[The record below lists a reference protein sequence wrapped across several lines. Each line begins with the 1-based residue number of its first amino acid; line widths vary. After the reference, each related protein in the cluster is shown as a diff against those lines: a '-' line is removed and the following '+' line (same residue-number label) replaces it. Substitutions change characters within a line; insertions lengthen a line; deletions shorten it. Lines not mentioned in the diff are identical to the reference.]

1 MSEGALL
8 PRSRTGPK
16 APSGSNNGPESQHR
30 DGLADRLF
38 GTGRHRSTSRG
49 RQAKGGG
56 EDGTKGSS
64 GQPAGAEITTSKG
77 GRRRAIF
84 QDHSEDEEGD
94 RELANQASKPLMKGK
109 AIPCNDSD
117 IDMQLEDVS
126 PEHGGSSLKLS
137 LSNEDFTAAPNQA
150 AALRIDTI
158 NLADRTPTQESYQ
171 SPKKVTTS
179 DNHSAKR
186 RRGELGGLATISD
199 AHKPLGRK
207 LKEAIPS
214 IDIVSHMWLGFSIHE
229 AITTQK
235 GMGIIHETRTNEEFL
250 KIDTP
255 SREVLEFRTLRRAFP
270 RVPQVCYP
278 HERPDAVP
286 GNHTSHNSRDK
297 RRWIPQPASPKDS
310 T

>member
-1 MSEGALL
+1 
-8 PRSRTGPK
+8 
-16 APSGSNNGPESQHR
+16 
-30 DGLADRLF
+30 
-38 GTGRHRSTSRG
+38 
-49 RQAKGGG
+49 
-56 EDGTKGSS
+56 
-64 GQPAGAEITTSKG
+64 
-77 GRRRAIF
+77 
-84 QDHSEDEEGD
+84 
-94 RELANQASKPLMKGK
+94 MKGK

-150 AALRIDTI
+150 AALQIDTI

-229 AITTQK
+229 AIATQK
-235 GMGIIHETRTNEEFL
+235 VWESSTKPVLTRNFQ
-250 KIDTP
+250 K
-255 SREVLEFRTLRRAFP
+255 
-270 RVPQVCYP
+270 
-278 HERPDAVP
+278 
-286 GNHTSHNSRDK
+286 
-297 RRWIPQPASPKDS
+297 
-310 T
+310 